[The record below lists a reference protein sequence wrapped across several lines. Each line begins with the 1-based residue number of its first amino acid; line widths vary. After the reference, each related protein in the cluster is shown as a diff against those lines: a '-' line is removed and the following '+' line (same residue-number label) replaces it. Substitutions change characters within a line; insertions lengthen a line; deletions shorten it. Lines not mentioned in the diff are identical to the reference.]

1 MHSFMNYA
9 GRHFSSLL
17 IRQTVQVLRYKF
29 GWDITKL
36 GSDSV
41 NHMGQKNCSHTGY
54 KAHA

>member
-17 IRQTVQVLRYKF
+17 IRQNVQVLRYKF

-41 NHMGQKNCSHTGY
+41 NHMGQKNCSHS
-54 KAHA
+54 